1 MTAPNVSER
10 ALTPTITELAPS
22 TPLPT
27 DFATWTVD
35 NAQAALDSRIPQ
47 WLSEMRLFI
56 MGEHFNSGQF
66 WTGPLPKPG
75 DEGYQETVLLIQNG
89 FVSRNVLAEVSE
101 RYTNG
106 LIGTEPYWNFMP
118 RRPMKKGEKPRDAE
132 QRLIDEVIGFMVP
145 WWDDSGIG
153 QAFWDAVYRMTWGQR
168 GPMRLGAIPGAV
180 TTAREGDREVTG
192 IQRTGGDMRRAL
204 QLLFLDTPDQE
215 TCTVYRHPI
224 TRQEVGIYFFKE
236 TESGPRLA
244 QLSYIDANGRTVTR
258 VVGRGGDAEQ
268 APGPGLEMGGYLP
281 VHDPERPRLLT
292 PQAVQLQKNINLAL
306 SMVPRTL
313 ITAGFLE
320 RTVRNAELSGK
331 YVDIDGRRVWKPDPL
346 SFGAGRT
353 VALTG
358 LRTVDPVTQR
368 ETIATP
374 DISYREPISPK
385 SSIEAKEA
393 LYEALLEEVDQA
405 HVLMNSDAN
414 ASGRSR
420 EQARA
425 DYENSLGTGEVR
437 VNRAGRWL
445 LGTALV
451 LAEQIAGIPG
461 RYSSQLR
468 PVFSCRLDT
477 GPINADEA
485 RLNTEMGDKGYLS
498 RETVMTRNQVTD
510 IENEEALLAAQPG
523 ANLGVAEK
531 QATVFAAWADA
542 GVPLAFAGAKAG
554 LTDEEI
560 AELETVDAEAAKAE
574 RAAAQAA
581 ANAAQAGDA
590 AGGQSAPPAGSQAPA
605 SPAPDAA
612 AA

>member
-1 MTAPNVSER
+1 MTAPNISER
-10 ALTPTITELAPS
+10 GLTPTITELAPS
-22 TPLPT
+22 VTLPT
-27 DFATWTVD
+27 DFSTWTVD
-35 NAQAALDSRIPQ
+35 NAQAALDSRVPQ
-47 WLSEMRLFI
+47 WLAEMRLFI
-56 MGEHFNSGQF
+56 MGEHFYNGQF
-66 WTGPLPKPG
+66 WVGPIPKPG

-106 LIGTEPYWNFMP
+106 LVGTEPYWNFGP
-118 RRPMKKGEKPRDAE
+118 RRPMKKGEKPTDVE

-153 QAFWDAVYRMTWGQR
+153 QGFWDAVYRMTWGQR
-168 GPMRLGAIPGAV
+168 GPMRLGVVPGAAV
-180 TTAREGDREVTG
+180 TQREGEREITG
-192 IQRTGGDMRRAL
+192 ILRTGGDMAKAL
-204 QLLFLDTPDQE
+204 RLLFLDTPDQE
-215 TCTVYRHPI
+215 VCTVYRHPLS
-224 TRQEVGIYFFKE
+224 RMECGIYFFKE
-236 TESGPRLA
+236 SESGPRLA
-244 QLSYIDANGRTVTR
+244 QLSYLDPNGRTVTR
-258 VVGRGGDAEQ
+258 IVGRGGDAES
-268 APGPGLEMGGYLP
+268 APTTPVEMGGYLP

-292 PQAVQLQKNINLAL
+292 TQAVQLQKNINLAL

-320 RTVRNAELSGK
+320 RTVRNAEISGR
-331 YVDIDGRRVWKPDPL
+331 YEDVGGRRVWKPDPL
-346 SFGAGRT
+346 TFGAGRT
-353 VALTG
+353 VTLTG
-358 LRTVDPVTQR
+358 LRTVDPTNGR
-368 ETIATP
+368 ETLATP
-374 DISYREPISPK
+374 DVSYREPISPK

-405 HVLMNSDAN
+405 HVLMNADAN

-445 LGTALV
+445 LGMALV

-477 GPINADEA
+477 GPIDAEEA
-485 RLNTEMGDKGYLS
+485 RLNAELGDKGYLARESVMS
-498 RETVMTRNQVTD
+498 RNRVTD

-531 QATVFAAWADA
+531 QAGVFAAWVDA
-542 GVPLAFAGAKAG
+542 GVPLAFAGRKAG
-554 LTDEEI
+554 LPDDEI
-560 AELETVDAEAAKAE
+560 AELEEVDEEAAERERQAAEAA
-574 RAAAQAA
+574 AA
-581 ANAAQAGDA
+581 AGDA
-590 AGGQSAPPAGSQAPA
+590 AGGQSAPPGGSQGPQRVT
-605 SPAPDAA
+605 PDAA
-612 AA
+612 AAA